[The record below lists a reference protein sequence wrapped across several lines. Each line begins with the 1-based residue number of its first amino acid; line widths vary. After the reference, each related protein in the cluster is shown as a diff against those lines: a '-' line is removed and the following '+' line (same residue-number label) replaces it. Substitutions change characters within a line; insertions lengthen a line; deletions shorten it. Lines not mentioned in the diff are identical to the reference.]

1 MTHAAAGGIAAR
13 AGRTAARAAR
23 GGTGALVALPIY
35 VVLGAFV
42 GYPVA
47 LLAAESVVSPHGISF
62 AAYARFLT
70 TPYYR
75 VTIVNTLLIAT
86 VATALATVLG
96 TFLAFVFTF
105 VPFRGRHLASNLL
118 NLMIVFPTFLIAFA
132 LILVYGSSGFF
143 NLAALA
149 LLRRPVLDFI
159 YTWKGIVLADVI
171 VFTPF
176 VMQPVM
182 ASMRLVD
189 RRVLEVAQTL
199 GSTGLHTVWTV
210 VLPMIRPGI
219 FAGSSLCY
227 LLALNEYGIV
237 AFLGSTSAATLP
249 LVIYG
254 EALLN
259 LNLSMSA
266 AIAVMSSLLS
276 VTLFALYRRLSRRP
290 ALHTERPR

>member
-75 VTIVNTLLIAT
+75 VTIVNRLLIAT

-159 YTWKGIVLADVI
+159 YTWKGFVLSDVI

-176 VMQPVM
+176 V
-182 ASMRLVD
+182 
-189 RRVLEVAQTL
+189 
-199 GSTGLHTVWTV
+199 
-210 VLPMIRPGI
+210 IRPGI

>member
-62 AAYARFLT
+62 APYATF
-70 TPYYR
+70 
-75 VTIVNTLLIAT
+75 
-86 VATALATVLG
+86 LG

>member
-1 MTHAAAGGIAAR
+1 VTQAAA
-13 AGRTAARAAR
+13 
-23 GGTGALVALPIY
+23 LPVY
-35 VVLGAFV
+35 AVLAAFV
-42 GYPVA
+42 GLPA
-47 LLAAESVVSPHGISF
+47 LLLAAASVTGPHGLSLGS
-62 AAYARFLT
+62 YARFLAT
-70 TPYYR
+70 GYYR
-75 VTIVNTLLIAT
+75 TAILDTVFIAT
-86 VATALATVLG
+86 VATACATILG

-105 VPFRGRHLASNLL
+105 VPFRGRYLL
-118 NLMIVFPTFLIAFA
+118 SSLINLMLVFPTFLIAFA

-143 NLAALA
+143 NLASAA

-199 GSTGLHTVWTV
+199 GSTGLYTIWTV
-210 VLPMIRPGI
+210 LLPMIRPGI

-237 AFLGSTSAATLP
+237 AFLGSTSVITLP
-249 LVIYG
+249 ILVYS

-266 AIAVMSSLLS
+266 AIAVVSSGIS
-276 VTLFALYRRLSRRP
+276 IALFVAYRRLSGRLGMHGAGVR
-290 ALHTERPR
+290 